1 MILTVAGGEEV
12 TDVGN
17 MMKKVATER
26 QGSIDPRAL
35 IKTRNFIT
43 VMDFPGLIQRRIIAS
58 WNINIV

>member
-12 TDVGN
+12 TAVGN

-43 VMDFPGLIQRRIIAS
+43 VMDFPGLIQRR
-58 WNINIV
+58 